1 MFRFFGSVSPLGI
14 DLGTSNVLVFHQG
27 RVVMCESAVVAVNRN
42 DNKIS
47 AIGEEARQMLGRT
60 PGNIRAIS
68 PLQEGVISNYSAAV
82 GLMRRIINTHCGKGR
97 MVHPN
102 MALVLPCGA
111 TGVEKRA
118 VLDMAHDAGA
128 GRAYPICAPVAAA
141 IGAGLQVSL
150 PQGNMIVDIGGGIT
164 DIGVVSLGGMVTSAS
179 ARIGGI
185 HFDEFISRYLRREY
199 NLVINDGLA
208 EEIKIRIGTADQWF
222 EGDEVME
229 VRGRDLVNGMPRTVK
244 MRAGE
249 VREAI
254 LEPLSLIAEKI
265 CGVLEETPPELAAD
279 IMENG
284 ITLTGGGALLRG
296 IDIFITRRTG
306 IKSIIAPDPISCAA
320 IGAGKYIES
329 VKKTEDEVESLE
341 MA

>member
-1 MFRFFGSVSPLGI
+1 MFRFFASVSPLGI
-14 DLGTSNVLVFHQG
+14 DLGTSSILVYHQG
-27 RVVMCESAVVAVNRN
+27 RVVMCEPAVVAVNRN
-42 DNKIS
+42 DNKIT
-47 AIGEEARQMLGRT
+47 AIGDEAKQMLGRT

-68 PLQEGVISNYSAAV
+68 PLNEGVISNYSAAV
-82 GLMRRIINTHCGKGR
+82 GLLRRIINSTCGKGR

-102 MALVLPCGA
+102 MALILPCCA

-128 GRAYPICAPVAAA
+128 GRAFPIYTPVAAA
-141 IGAGLQVSL
+141 IGAGLQVSQPKGHL
-150 PQGNMIVDIGGGIT
+150 VVDIGGGIT
-164 DIGVVSLGGMVTSAS
+164 DIGVVSLGGMVTSSS
-179 ARIGGI
+179 ARVGGM
-185 HFDEFISRYLRREY
+185 HFNDFISRYLRREY

-208 EEIKIRIGTADQWF
+208 EEIKLKIGTADQWF
-222 EGDEVME
+222 EGDEMME

-284 ITLTGGGALLRG
+284 ITLTGGGSLLRG
-296 IDIFITRRTG
+296 IDVFITRRTG
-306 IKSIIAPDPISCAA
+306 IKSTIATDPISCAV

-329 VKKTEDEVESLE
+329 VKKTEDEVDELTGS
-341 MA
+341 